1 MNYRVFLRGV
11 GAAALLVLARSVV
24 VAAEPFPFDQDF
36 LLDAAPMRPGKRMP
50 GLNVEPNGNARI
62 DLWCRT
68 VTARIEISDAAIK
81 VEAGSLPE
89 NPPEMQSAGQC
100 TPERIQAD
108 EELFA
113 TLAQVTAWRRE
124 GENIVLEG
132 PKPLRFYQSSH

>member
-1 MNYRVFLRGV
+1 MNLPVFLRGV
-11 GAAALLVLARSVV
+11 SAAALLFLACSI

-50 GLNVEPNGNARI
+50 GINVEPNGSARI

-68 VTARIEISDAAIK
+68 VAARIEISDAGIK

-89 NPPEMQSAGQC
+89 NPPEMQSAAQC
-100 TPERIQAD
+100 TPERMQAD

-113 TLAQVTAWRRE
+113 SLAQVTAWRRE
-124 GENIVLEG
+124 GESIVLEG
-132 PKPLRFYQSSH
+132 PKPLRFRLSSH